1 MMSNFML
8 GKAFGKFQPVIMKE
22 IKLILKF
29 YTSNEYTNVRS
40 TRFKSTT
47 LQTFETM
54 EWPDTI
60 R

>member
-1 MMSNFML
+1 ML